1 MRLAYIDESYTRD
14 FYFIAAVVVDDA
26 SAQGLHRALSDV
38 ADKAQQAYL
47 PATLSAPATSSPTS
61 PAAPLELHGYPLFHG
76 DGDWAPIKHQTR
88 ALVSVYDQAMQA
100 IGSQDVQIILRGLDV
115 KRLKARYTS
124 PEPEH
129 ALVLQHTLERLNDL
143 GRRVG
148 EQVLVIADEID
159 DPNRHRAQLHAYR
172 QAGTPGYRSSKL
184 DHILDTIHFVPSQH
198 SRLVQAA
205 DLVAFLHRRRMTV
218 KETNPKQAAAIE
230 RIWGH
235 VAGRVDH
242 QLTWLP

>member
-26 SAQGLHRALSDV
+26 SAQGLHKALSDV
-38 ADKAQQAYL
+38 AEKARLAYL
-47 PATLSAPATSSPTS
+47 PTLP
-61 PAAPLELHGYPLFHG
+61 APLELHGYPLFHG
-76 DGDWAPIKHQTR
+76 GGDWAPIKHQTR
-88 ALVSVYDQAMQA
+88 ALVSVYEQAMQA

-124 PEPEH
+124 PWPAHEV
-129 ALVLQHTLERLNDL
+129 VLQHTLERLNEL
-143 GRRVG
+143 GGRVG

-172 QAGTPGYRSSKL
+172 QAGTPGYRSSTL
-184 DHILDTIHFVPSQH
+184 DHILDTIHFVPSHH

-205 DLVAFLHRRRMTV
+205 DLVAFLHHRRRTAQ
-218 KETNPKQAAAIE
+218 EANPKEVVAIE

-235 VAGRVDH
+235 VAARVDH
-242 QLTWLP
+242 DLTCRP